1 MAQTNVNGRIALV
14 VEDEPG
20 IAEVCKRTLSGEGFQ
35 VDIAMNGKVA
45 LGMLRKKDYDLC
57 LCDIRTPEMNGI
69 ELYQHWE
76 EEFPE
81 TVSKV
86 IFTTGD
92 VLSSGIKEFL
102 EKTQRPYLPKP
113 FTPNE
118 LRTVARAVLVDS
130 AVQGVARLG
139 V

>member
-20 IAEVCKRTLSGEGFQ
+20 IAEVCKRTLSAEGLQ
-35 VDIAMNGKVA
+35 VDIATNGKVA
-45 LGMLRKKDYDLC
+45 LGMLRKQNYDLC

-102 EKTQRPYLPKP
+102 EKTQRPYLAKP
-113 FTPNE
+113 FTPHE
-118 LRTVARAVLVDS
+118 LRTVVRAALVDS